1 MSINIIAAMAKNR
14 VIGINNQIPWNIPND
29 LNYFKRLTTSNKSAI
44 VMGRKTWDSLPIK
57 PLPNRSNYVLTK
69 KNFRTT
75 FPDGL
80 VLKEPDDIIHL
91 KKNYNYI
98 WIIGGETIYE
108 EYINKP
114 YIDRIYLTEI
124 NDIFEGDTYF
134 PKMPEGYCKTIQ
146 GRIKYFPKNALE
158 YSNYSFNLYSNCNWS
173 KERANY
179 MS

>member
-14 VIGINNQIPWNIPND
+14 VIGINNKIPWNIPND
-29 LNYFKRLTTSNKSAI
+29 LKYFKRLTSQNKSAV

-57 PLPNRSNYVLTK
+57 PLPNRRNYVLTK
-69 KNFRTT
+69 NNFHTT

-91 KKNYNYI
+91 KKMYNEI
-98 WIIGGETIYE
+98 WIIGGEAIYD

-124 NDIFEGDTYF
+124 NATFDGDTYF
-134 PKMPEGYCKTIQ
+134 PELPEGFLKTIQ
-146 GRIKYFPKNALE
+146 GKTNYFSKNSLE
-158 YSNYSFNLYSNCNWS
+158 ITSYNFNMYSNCNWS
-173 KERANY
+173 KERSNY